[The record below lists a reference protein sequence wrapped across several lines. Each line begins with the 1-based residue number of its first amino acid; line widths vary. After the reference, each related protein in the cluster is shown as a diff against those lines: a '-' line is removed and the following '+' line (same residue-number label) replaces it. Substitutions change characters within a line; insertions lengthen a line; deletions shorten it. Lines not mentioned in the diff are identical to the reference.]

1 MPLNIVLLDDE
12 QHVIDLLSAYCESI
26 DAVDI
31 VGRFSNPIQALN
43 FINNHPVDLLI
54 SDINMPQ
61 VSGIELAQSLT
72 RDVKVIFITAHSD
85 YAVAA
90 FELDVIDYIVKPV
103 LLPRF
108 LKAISKAQNA
118 ISASEPSTKELGNR
132 ELSNR
137 EQSARYIFVKDGGVK
152 KRLVFDEILFL
163 HAQGDY
169 TEIRLK
175 DKKLLLLGTLSS
187 FQQLLPERE
196 FVRIHRSYIV
206 NKSNVDSV
214 DKDHLNI
221 NGQDIT
227 IGKTYRQNIDE
238 IF

>member
-43 FINNHPVDLLI
+43 FINSHPVDLLI

-85 YAVAA
+85 YAVDA

-118 ISASEPSTKELGNR
+118 ISANGPSTI
-132 ELSNR
+132 ELSNK

-169 TEIRLK
+169 TEISLK

-187 FQQLLPERE
+187 FQQLLPEGE

-214 DKDHLNI
+214 DKDHLI
-221 NGQDIT
+221 IDGQDIT

>member
-118 ISASEPSTKELGNR
+118 ISASEPNTKELGNR
-132 ELSNR
+132 E
-137 EQSARYIFVKDGGVK
+137 QSTRYIFVKDGGVK

-187 FQQLLPERE
+187 FQQLLPEGE

-214 DKDHLNI
+214 DKDHLI
-221 NGQDIT
+221 IDGQDIT

>member
-26 DAVDI
+26 DAVNI

-118 ISASEPSTKELGNR
+118 ISASEPNTKELG
-132 ELSNR
+132 NR
-137 EQSARYIFVKDGGVK
+137 EQSARYIFVKNGGVK

-187 FQQLLPERE
+187 FQQLLPEGE

-214 DKDHLNI
+214 DKDHLI
-221 NGQDIT
+221 IDGQDIT
-227 IGKTYRQNIDE
+227 IGKTYRQNIDD